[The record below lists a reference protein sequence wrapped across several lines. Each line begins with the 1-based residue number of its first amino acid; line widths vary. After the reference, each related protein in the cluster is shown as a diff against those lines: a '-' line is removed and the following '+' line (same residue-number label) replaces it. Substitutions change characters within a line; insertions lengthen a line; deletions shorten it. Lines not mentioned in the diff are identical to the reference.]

1 MLSIFFAVCAATLY
15 GGADFLGGLASRRSA
30 VMPVMIFSQ
39 LAGSCMLVVILPWLP
54 GASASITDLLWGTV
68 AGVGLGVGLMQLY
81 QGLAL
86 GKMSLVAPL
95 TAVLAVLVSALV
107 GVLGGDRLSPAAFA
121 GVALAVVAIIL
132 ISQDGAS
139 KTESEGDAARSPR
152 TLAIALSAGLLIG
165 VFFAALKQSSAS
177 SGSVAAA
184 CSSSHGAGSA
194 RRNRAVAAI
203 IPSGWARRRLAD
215 CPRWSTRYLGERA
228 LRFRRAPWDVDDCGD
243 IDLVISGKHHYSRP
257 LRPRRAPQADSD
269 RRPFLRRNRSRAHW
283 RGLNR
288 RLRVSPCRDLLCSV
302 FALEM

>member
-177 SGSVAAA
+177 SGLLPLV
-184 CSSSHGAGSA
+184 SA
-194 RRNRAVAAI
+194 RLTALVVLGVIALSRQSSLRVGHDAAWLILLGGTLDVLANVLYVLAARLGMLTIVATLTSLYPASTI
-203 IPSGWARRRLAD
+203 ILARLV
-215 CPRWSTRYLGERA
+215 LGERLRTIQIAGLSCAGIGVA
-228 LRFRRAPWDVDDCGD
+228 LIGA
-243 IDLVISGKHHYSRP
+243 
-257 LRPRRAPQADSD
+257 A
-269 RRPFLRRNRSRAHW
+269 
-283 RGLNR
+283 
-288 RLRVSPCRDLLCSV
+288 
-302 FALEM
+302 